1 MHDIKI
7 QRLTA
12 AIAAA
17 FLLLG
22 ASPVVSG
29 LQAASGHDLLPI
41 AQMTDPA
48 VDYGDDRDDDGFP
61 WGLLGLLGLIGL
73 AGLKGK
79 DNDRRVHH
87 EDTTAVRARPEGPAA
102 PDTTVRDNPNR
113 PRPEGP
119 AGPDTTRRDPNR
131 PRT

>member
-7 QRLTA
+7 QKLTA

-17 FLLLG
+17 LLLLI
-22 ASPVVSG
+22 ASPVASEM
-29 LQAASGHDLLPI
+29 QAAPAQDLLPI

-48 VDYGDDRDDDGFP
+48 VDYEDDDDGFP

-73 AGLKGK
+73 VGLKGK
-79 DNDRRVHH
+79 DDEHRVRN
-87 EDTTAVRARPEGPAA
+87 EDKTEVHARPDRATGSTARGE
-102 PDTTVRDNPNR
+102 TNR
-113 PRPEGP
+113 PRPDVPG
-119 AGPDTTRRDPNR
+119 GLGTSNRDPNR